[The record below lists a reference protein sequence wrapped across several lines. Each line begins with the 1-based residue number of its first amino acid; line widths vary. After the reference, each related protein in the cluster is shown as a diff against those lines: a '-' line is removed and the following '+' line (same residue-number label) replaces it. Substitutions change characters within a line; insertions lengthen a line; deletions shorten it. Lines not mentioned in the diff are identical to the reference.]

1 MDCKTCKFKS
11 EPFQKLTEEQLL
23 KMDEQHVELSFKKG
37 ELLSKQGMLMSHLIY
52 IREGFAK
59 LFIEEDGELVIT
71 GIAQPGTFVG
81 IQTLYGKSVA
91 PFSVEAM
98 TDVEVCMKDKR
109 VFRKLVLE
117 NSEFAKDIIKILSG
131 KLAQSQN
138 RMFSLTTKQIN
149 GRLSELLFYM
159 QNVLYESNPFTLTIT
174 RKEIS
179 DIISTTPESVSRLFT
194 EFKDQGVIKVSGQT
208 IEILDTD
215 KLKSMCKCESLL
227 SFGV

>member
-1 MDCKTCKFKS
+1 
-11 EPFQKLTEEQLL
+11 
-23 KMDEQHVELSFKKG
+23 
-37 ELLSKQGMLMSHLIY
+37 
-52 IREGFAK
+52 
-59 LFIEEDGELVIT
+59 
-71 GIAQPGTFVG
+71 
-81 IQTLYGKSVA
+81 
-91 PFSVEAM
+91 M

-117 NSEFAKDIIKILSG
+117 NSEFAKGIIKILSG

-159 QNVLYESNPFTLTIT
+159 QNVLYESNPFTLTIS